1 MEQNATETIAVG
13 DGACAAGFRLV
24 TRTGTLITRFDVF
37 DFYDGPVPLD
47 RFNLGGNESNF
58 RFEWVGVVETNLGC
72 G

>member
-1 MEQNATETIAVG
+1 M
-13 DGACAAGFRLV
+13 